1 MSKVGKVGI
10 IANPFASMDI
20 RRLVAHATTM
30 GSYQKIGIL
39 RRVILALDWAGVSEI
54 IIMPD
59 RDHLG
64 NRALADI
71 GQHKLKCQA
80 SILKIPVTNEAED
93 SAKASQLMRQQGVDC
108 IVTMGGDG
116 TNRVVARS
124 CGQVPLMPIS
134 TGTNNTFP
142 FMVEGTTAGLA
153 AGIIARGIASP
164 KRCIAPTKKLN
175 IYKNGRVVDI
185 ALIDAVVLDQQFIG
199 ARAIWD
205 LSPVREVF
213 ATQCHPSYVG
223 MASIGGSFHPV
234 SADDDQGLY
243 LRIGKG
249 KLRVSATIAPGVIRE
264 VGIEEHRLLSLNEK
278 VPISVKR
285 LALVALD
292 GEREIEIRPQDKV
305 AVELSRDGPRVV
317 KIKQTLEEAARNGFF
332 ISAGAP

>member
-1 MSKVGKVGI
+1 MSKVGI

-39 RRVILALDWAGVSEI
+39 RRVILALDWAGVGEI
-54 IIMPD
+54 LIMPD

-71 GQHKLKCQA
+71 GQHKLKCRA

-93 SAKASQLMRQQGVDC
+93 SAKASQLMREQGVDC

-116 TNRVVARS
+116 TNRVVARA

-153 AGIIARGIASP
+153 AGIIARGLVSP
-164 KRCIAPTKKLN
+164 ERCTARTKKLN
-175 IYKNGRVVDI
+175 IYKNGRVADI

-205 LSPVREVF
+205 ISPVREVF

-223 MASIGGSFHPV
+223 MASIGGSFHPI
-234 SADDDQGLY
+234 SAADDQGLY
-243 LRIGKG
+243 LRIGKDNL
-249 KLRVSATIAPGVIRE
+249 KVSAAIAPGVIRE
-264 VGIEEHRLLSLNEK
+264 VGIEEYRVLSLDER
-278 VPISVKR
+278 VGVSVSR
-285 LALVALD
+285 LAIIALD

-305 AVELSRDGPRVV
+305 EVELRRDGPRVV
-317 KIKQTLEEAARNGFF
+317 KIKETLEEAAQNGFF
-332 ISAGAP
+332 ISSQAS

>member
-1 MSKVGKVGI
+1 MSKVGI

-54 IIMPD
+54 LIMPD

-71 GQHKLKCQA
+71 GQHKLKCRA

-93 SAKASQLMRQQGVDC
+93 SAKASQLMREQGVDC

-116 TNRVVARS
+116 TNRVVARA

-153 AGIIARGIASP
+153 AGIIARGLVSP
-164 KRCIAPTKKLN
+164 ECCTARTKKLN
-175 IYKNGRVVDI
+175 IYKNGRVADI

-205 LSPVREVF
+205 ISPVREVF

-223 MASIGGSFHPV
+223 MASIGGSFHPI
-234 SADDDQGLY
+234 SAADDQGLY
-243 LRIGKG
+243 LRIGKDNL
-249 KLRVSATIAPGVIRE
+249 KVSAAIAPGVIME
-264 VGIEEHRLLSLNEK
+264 VGIEEYRVLSLDER
-278 VPISVKR
+278 VGVSVSQ
-285 LALVALD
+285 LAIIALD

-305 AVELSRDGPRVV
+305 EVELRRDGPRVV
-317 KIKQTLEEAARNGFF
+317 KIKETLEEAAQNGFF
-332 ISAGAP
+332 ISSQAS

>member
-1 MSKVGKVGI
+1 MSKVGI

-39 RRVILALDWAGVSEI
+39 RRVIMALDWVGVSEI
-54 IIMPD
+54 LIMPD

-71 GQHKLKCQA
+71 GQHKLTSRA
-80 SILKIPVTNEAED
+80 SILNMPVTNESED
-93 SAKASQLMRQQGVDC
+93 SMKASQLMRQQAVNC
-108 IVTMGGDG
+108 IITMGGDG
-116 TNRVVARS
+116 TNRVVARA
-124 CGQVPLMPIS
+124 CGRVPLMPIS

-153 AGIIARGIASP
+153 AGIIARGIVDP
-164 KRCIAPTKKLN
+164 ERCITLTKKLN
-175 IYKNGRVVDI
+175 IYKNGQVVNI

-205 LSPVREVF
+205 ISQVREVF

-223 MASIGGSFHPV
+223 MASIGGSFHPIT
-234 SADDDQGLY
+234 ADDDQGLY
-243 LRIGKG
+243 LRIGKDNM
-249 KLRVSATIAPGVIRE
+249 RVSATIAPGVIRE
-264 VGIEEHRLLSLNEK
+264 VGIEAHRVLGFNER
-278 VPISVKR
+278 VGISVDR

-292 GEREIEIRPQDKV
+292 GEREIEIYPQDKLE
-305 AVELSRDGPRVV
+305 VELRRDGPRVV
-317 KIKQTLEEAARNGFF
+317 KIKETLEEAARNGFF
-332 ISAGAP
+332 INSKAL

>member
-1 MSKVGKVGI
+1 MSKVGI

-39 RRVILALDWAGVSEI
+39 RRVIMALDWVGVSEI
-54 IIMPD
+54 LIMPD

-71 GQHKLKCQA
+71 GQHKLTSRA
-80 SILKIPVTNEAED
+80 SILNMPVTNESED
-93 SAKASQLMRQQGVDC
+93 SMKASQLMRQQAVNC
-108 IVTMGGDG
+108 IITMGGDG
-116 TNRVVARS
+116 TNRVVARA
-124 CGQVPLMPIS
+124 CGRVPLMPIS

-153 AGIIARGIASP
+153 AGIIARGIVDP
-164 KRCIAPTKKLN
+164 ERCITLTKKLN
-175 IYKNGRVVDI
+175 IYKNGQVVDI

-205 LSPVREVF
+205 ISQVREVF

-223 MASIGGSFHPV
+223 MASIGGSFHPIT
-234 SADDDQGLY
+234 ADDDQGLY
-243 LRIGKG
+243 LRIGKDNM
-249 KLRVSATIAPGVIRE
+249 RVSATIAPGVIRE
-264 VGIEEHRLLSLNEK
+264 VGIEAHRVLGLNER
-278 VPISVKR
+278 VGISVDR

-292 GEREIEIRPQDKV
+292 GEREIEIYPQDKLE
-305 AVELSRDGPRVV
+305 VELRRDGPRVV
-317 KIKQTLEEAARNGFF
+317 KIKETLEEAARNGFF
-332 ISAGAP
+332 INSKAL

>member
-1 MSKVGKVGI
+1 MSKVGI

-30 GSYQKIGIL
+30 GSYHKIGIL
-39 RRVILALDWAGVSEI
+39 RRVILALDWVGVSEI
-54 IIMPD
+54 LVMPD

-71 GQHKLKCQA
+71 GQHKLKCPA

-93 SAKASQLMRQQGVDC
+93 SAKASQLMRQQGVNC
-108 IVTMGGDG
+108 IITMGGDG
-116 TNRVVARS
+116 TNRVVARA

-153 AGIIARGIASP
+153 AGIIARGIVDP
-164 KRCIAPTKKLN
+164 KRCIALTKKLN
-175 IYKNGRVVDI
+175 IYKNGQVVDI

-223 MASIGGSFHPV
+223 MASIGGSFHPIT
-234 SADDDQGLY
+234 AGDDQGLY
-243 LRIGKG
+243 LRIGKNNM
-249 KLRVSATIAPGVIRE
+249 RVSATIAPGVIRE
-264 VGIEEHRLLSLNEK
+264 VGIESYRVLGLNER
-278 VPISVKR
+278 VGISVDR

-292 GEREIEIRPQDKV
+292 GEREIEIYPEDKV
-305 AVELSRDGPRVV
+305 EVELRRDGPRVV
-317 KIKQTLEEAARNGFF
+317 KIKETLEEASKNRFF
-332 ISAGAP
+332 INSKAP